1 MKIRELRLKKELT
14 MKQLGEILSVAE
26 STISLYERGKRQPDF
41 ETLKRIADFFDVSID
56 YLLSDENQTP
66 ASQESIPKAAL
77 PGETAEFSEARRKL
91 LKLFET
97 IPEDQLEK
105 AYQIVALSCD
115 LDAKNKTKE
124 EE

>member
-1 MKIRELRLKKELT
+1 MKIRELRLKKGLT

-77 PGETAEFSEARRKL
+77 PGTNDELSKSRRKL
-91 LKLFET
+91 LQLFEI

>member
-1 MKIRELRLKKELT
+1 MKIRELRLKKGLT

-41 ETLKRIADFFDVSID
+41 ETLKRIADFFGVTID
-56 YLLSDENQTP
+56 YLLSDENKTP
-66 ASQESIPKAAL
+66 AAQESTLEVVAPSS
-77 PGETAEFSEARRKL
+77 ETAEFSEARRKL

-105 AYQIVALSCD
+105 AYQIVAIACGD
-115 LDAKNKTKE
+115 EKTKK
-124 EE
+124 